1 MDTINWGVSPTDL
14 STALGG
20 MTLQGVYRILK
31 QHNFKANTGTRR
43 LVKFNEVRDI
53 LSSRSFEYPN
63 KNYSFQIVKG
73 GAGKTSL
80 SSNFAL
86 RASQYGAK
94 VLAID
99 FDQQGNFT
107 STFGINT
114 KDRPVFINLFRK
126 EVTVEESIVAV
137 NDALHIIP
145 SSLDNSR
152 LDVEL
157 TQRPSLNI
165 RDLIKDILEPVRNK
179 YDIIV
184 MDCPPAINRINVAVT
199 CGSDYVVI
207 PVNPDQ
213 YSMDGL
219 EFTIAELINIR
230 KDFKIHS
237 LDYFIVW
244 NKYDARERLG
254 AQYMHYLVKDSS
266 KVSKILPVVIRTDAS
281 IKNVVY
287 EMTTIFERGKKTTI
301 KEDIDHFTREVLG
314 INAWSEI
321 KIKEKREAG
330 IVV

>member
-1 MDTINWGVSPTDL
+1 MDTINWGISPKDL
-14 STALGG
+14 ASALGG

-31 QHNFKANTGTRR
+31 QHNVKANTGTRR
-43 LVKFNEVRDI
+43 LVKFNEVREI
-53 LSSRSFEYPN
+53 LTSRNFDYPN

-114 KDRPVFINLFRK
+114 KDKAVFINLFRK
-126 EVTVEESIVAV
+126 EVSIEDAIIPI
-137 NDALHIIP
+137 NDTLHIIP

-157 TQRPSLNI
+157 TQKSSLNI
-165 RDLIKDILEPVRNK
+165 KDLIRDILEPIRNR
-179 YDIIV
+179 YDLVV
-184 MDCPPAINRINVAVT
+184 MDCPPAINKINVAVT
-199 CGSDYVVI
+199 CSSDYVVI

-219 EFTIAELINIR
+219 EFTVAELVNIQ
-230 KDFKIHS
+230 KSFKINS

-254 AQYMHYLVKDSS
+254 AHYMHYLVKDST
-266 KVSKILPVVIRTDAS
+266 KVTKILPVVIRTDVS
-281 IKNVVY
+281 IKNAVY

-301 KEDIDHFTREVLG
+301 KEDIDHFTREILG
-314 INAWSEI
+314 INSWSEN
-321 KIKEKREAG
+321 KVKEKREAG
-330 IVV
+330 IIV

>member
-1 MDTINWGVSPTDL
+1 
-14 STALGG
+14 

-31 QHNFKANTGTRR
+31 QHNIKANTGARR

-53 LSSRSFEYPN
+53 LISRNFQYPN

-94 VLAID
+94 VLAVD

-126 EVTVEESIVAV
+126 ECKIEDAIVTV

-157 TQRPSLNI
+157 TQRSSLNI
-165 RDLIKDILEPVRNK
+165 RDLIRDILEPVRNK
-179 YDIIV
+179 YDIVV

-199 CGSDYVVI
+199 CSSDYVVI

-219 EFTIAELINIR
+219 EFTIAELITIQ
-230 KDFKIHS
+230 KDFKMNA

-254 AQYMHYLVKDSS
+254 AHYMHYLVKDSS
-266 KVSKILPVVIRTDAS
+266 KVSKILPVVIRTDVS

-287 EMTTIFERGKKTTI
+287 EMTNIFERGKKTTI
-301 KEDIDHFTREVLG
+301 KEDMDHFTREILG
-314 INAWSEI
+314 INAWNEN
-321 KIKEKREAG
+321 KTKEKKEIGA
-330 IVV
+330 